1 MSPELIGILLAVA
14 GTYLIGSIPFGL
26 IVARSVGG
34 IDIRQHGSGNIGATN
49 VGRILGRKYFFVV
62 FMLVMLKGFI
72 PTWLAMQETARVKFT
87 DLTPLLSHAPILVA
101 AGAVVGHNFPVYLR
115 FKGGKGVATSLGVV
129 LALDLP
135 SSLAALAV
143 FMLTLSVWKYISL
156 SSLLAT
162 TAFLVSHFSITPQPF
177 GRLQWGTSTIMIG
190 LWAMMIW
197 RHRGNI
203 QRIIAGTESKI
214 GQKKKQSTS

>member
-1 MSPELIGILLAVA
+1 MGIFLAII

-26 IVARSVGG
+26 LVARFVGG

-62 FMLVMLKGFI
+62 FMLDMLKGFV
-72 PTWLAMQETARVKFT
+72 PTFLAVQETEAIKFSN
-87 DLTPLLSHAPILVA
+87 LTPLLSHAPILIA
-101 AGAVVGHNFPVYLR
+101 ASAVIGHNFPAYLK

-129 LALDLP
+129 LAIDLS
-135 SSLAALAV
+135 SSLLALAV
-143 FMLTLSVWKYISL
+143 FMITLSIWRYISL

-162 TAFLVSHFSITPQPF
+162 TAFLVGHFSTTENPL
-177 GRLQWGTSTIMIG
+177 GRLEWGTSLIMIA

-197 RHRGNI
+197 RHKGNLK
-203 QRIIAGTESKI
+203 RILTGTEPKV
-214 GQKKKQSTS
+214 GQKKS